1 MLLEKL
7 EKWNTFSNWALS
19 SLEISKTKTKNREY
33 INYYTKRHGKTIPS
47 KKVYLLGQTLSKK
60 VYLLGQKPSKK
71 VYLLGQ
77 NSVPLGQNSVPFG
90 AGDCRNTLTYSCL
103 HCYVLLIIILIRD
116 LNISNYYRTS
126 HPKFWDF
133 GVCFF
138 LPCGSD
144 HSGCVTSTFS
154 SNGCVSNID
163 ATLCGKL
170 NKNRVTKWKI

>member
-1 MLLEKL
+1 MSTSIIIQNDTEKL
-7 EKWNTFSNWALS
+7 YPQKRCTFWGRPFQ
-19 SLEISKTKTKNREY
+19 KRCTFWGKNPQKKC
-33 INYYTKRHGKTIPS
+33 TFWGKI
-47 KKVYLLGQTLSKK
+47 VYL
-60 VYLLGQKPSKK
+60 
-71 VYLLGQ
+71 
-77 NSVPLGQNSVPFG
+77 LGQNSVPFG
-90 AGDCRNTLTYSCL
+90 AGDFRNTLTYSCL
-103 HCYVLLIIILIRD
+103 HCYFLLIIILIRD

-170 NKNRVTKWKI
+170 NKNRVTK